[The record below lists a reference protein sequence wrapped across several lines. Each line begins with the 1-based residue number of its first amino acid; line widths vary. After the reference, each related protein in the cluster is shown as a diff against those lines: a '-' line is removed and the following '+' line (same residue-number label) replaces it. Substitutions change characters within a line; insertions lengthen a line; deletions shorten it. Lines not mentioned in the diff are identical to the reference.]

1 MRTCLLNKLIQ
12 VTFHA
17 TVKCGRTRCFVQ
29 TPVPKFW
36 SRRRGQILQTM
47 FRLLPAPVTAAAL
60 GGEVMAAAEVAEVV
74 AVEEE
79 NVVGMAEDE
88 WTSTEGSVPR
98 RCV

>member
-1 MRTCLLNKLIQ
+1 
-12 VTFHA
+12 
-17 TVKCGRTRCFVQ
+17 
-29 TPVPKFW
+29 
-36 SRRRGQILQTM
+36 
-47 FRLLPAPVTAAAL
+47 
-60 GGEVMAAAEVAEVV
+60 MAAAEVAEVV